1 MGSELKKVD
10 SCVVMLVEFSGLF
23 GRFVNL
29 DKEIRD
35 LADYTWIKKLGAAGL
50 PDDLKYVYRY
60 FTPFSLMRMQPNVF
74 ALSTASG
81 SIGYGV
87 FDYPIWH
94 KTEHEDILKIT
105 GIEIKNCS
113 EALPTTRT
121 HTLGAFDHTQIIK
134 VYFETKS
141 MNETAK
147 KTDRSFKTVYN
158 HIQQHNDDVRDFHE
172 CKKCHNANVPFSKID
187 ILIPKA
193 GRPKKQKAYV
203 ELNAR

>member
-1 MGSELKKVD
+1 M
-10 SCVVMLVEFSGLF
+10 
-23 GRFVNL
+23 
-29 DKEIRD
+29 
-35 LADYTWIKKLGAAGL
+35 
-50 PDDLKYVYRY
+50 
-60 FTPFSLMRMQPNVF
+60 MRMKPRVF
-74 ALSTASG
+74 ILNTASG
-81 SIGYGV
+81 SIGHGV

-158 HIQQHNDDVRDFHE
+158 HIQSHNDDIRNHKE
-172 CKKCHNANVPFSKID
+172 CQKCFNANVPFSKIS
-187 ILIPKA
+187 ILVPRA
-193 GRPKKQKAYV
+193 GRPKKEKAYQ